1 MQNAMRAADVA
12 AQGTETCAFCYAD
25 VVMTRYYQRCP
36 SCGAYKNRAEECT
49 SAADVIRQ
57 TAGRFF
63 ACEFIKKDGSLRR
76 MIARIGVRRHVT
88 GEGLKFNP
96 ADRGLAVVWDAG
108 VRGYRMVDLETLLSL
123 RCGSLQ
129 WSAQ

>member
-1 MQNAMRAADVA
+1 MENML
-12 AQGTETCAFCYAD
+12 
-25 VVMTRYYQRCP
+25 
-36 SCGAYKNRAEECT
+36 N
-49 SAADVIRQ
+49 AADVIGQ

-76 MIARIGVRRHVT
+76 MIGRMGGRRHGN
-88 GEGLKFNP
+88 GEGLRLNP

-108 VRGYRMVDLETLLSL
+108 VRGYRMINLETLLSL
-123 RCGSLQ
+123 RCGSLE

>member
-1 MQNAMRAADVA
+1 MENML
-12 AQGTETCAFCYAD
+12 
-25 VVMTRYYQRCP
+25 
-36 SCGAYKNRAEECT
+36 N
-49 SAADVIRQ
+49 AADVIGQ

-96 ADRGLAVVWDAG
+96 TERGLAVVWDAG
-108 VRGYRMVDLETLLSL
+108 VRGYRMINLETLLSL
-123 RCGSLQ
+123 RCGSLE